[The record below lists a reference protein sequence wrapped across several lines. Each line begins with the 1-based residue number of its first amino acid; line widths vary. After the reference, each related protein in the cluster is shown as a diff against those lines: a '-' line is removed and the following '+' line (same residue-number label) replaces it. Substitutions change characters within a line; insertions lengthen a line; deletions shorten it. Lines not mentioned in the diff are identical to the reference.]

1 MTKAERT
8 SLVATPLVVLLGV
21 GLAVAGSQ
29 GGATIGSV
37 PVFAVAVAA
46 AFVLQWL
53 VFVPSFMA
61 RTERFF
67 DLTGSLTYILVT
79 LATLVLVGSWEP
91 RRLLL
96 AAVVLIWA
104 VRLGSFLFGRV
115 SRTGADDRFDEIKG
129 SLPRFLGV
137 WTIQGL
143 WVSVTASAAWIALS
157 SSAPLGID
165 AFAIIGLLLWTIGFA
180 IEVIAD
186 RQKGAFRADPANQG
200 RFISSGLWSRSRH
213 PNYFGEILLWIGV
226 AVMAFPA
233 LHGWQWVG
241 LVSPVFVAL
250 LIIRVSGVPLLE
262 AKADA
267 KWGDQPDY
275 QEYRRRTPVLVPRL
289 R

>member
-46 AFVLQWL
+46 AFLLQWL
-53 VFVPSFMA
+53 VFVPSFVA

-79 LATLVLVGSWEP
+79 LATLVLGGSWEP

-115 SRTGADDRFDEIKG
+115 SRTGADDRFDEIK
-129 SLPRFLGV
+129 SSFPRFLGV

-165 AFAIIGLLLWTIGFA
+165 AFAVIGLLLWAIGFA

-186 RQKGAFRADPANQG
+186 RQKSAFRADPANRG

-233 LHGWQWVG
+233 LYGWQWVG

>member
-21 GLAVAGSQ
+21 GLALAGSQ
-29 GGATIGSV
+29 DGAMVGPV
-37 PVFAVAVAA
+37 PVFAVAVAT

-53 VFVPSFMA
+53 VFVPSFIA

-79 LATLVLVGSWEP
+79 LATLLMVGSWEP

-115 SRTGADDRFDEIKG
+115 SRSGADDRFDEIKG

-157 SSAPLGID
+157 SPVSLGID
-165 AFAIIGLLLWTIGFA
+165 VFAVIGLLLWAIGFA

-186 RQKGAFRADPANQG
+186 RQKSAFRADPAN
-200 RFISSGLWSRSRH
+200 RDTFISTGLWSRSRH

-226 AVMAFPA
+226 AVITLPV
-233 LHGWQWVG
+233 LQGWQWVG

-250 LIIRVSGVPLLE
+250 LITRVSGVPLLE
-262 AKADA
+262 AKAEA
-267 KWGDQPDY
+267 KWGDQADY
-275 QEYRRRTPVLVPRL
+275 QEYRRTTPVLIPKL

>member
-53 VFVPSFMA
+53 VFVPSFVA

-157 SSAPLGID
+157 SSVPLGID
-165 AFAIIGLLLWTIGFA
+165 VFAVIGLLLWATGFA

-186 RQKGAFRADPANQG
+186 RQKSAFRADPANRG

>member
-1 MTKAERT
+1 MTTAERT
-8 SLVATPLVVLLGV
+8 SLLATPLVVWLGV

-53 VFVPSFMA
+53 VFVPSFVA

-67 DLTGSLTYILVT
+67 DLTGSLTYILVS

-129 SLPRFLGV
+129 SFPRFLGV

-157 SSAPLGID
+157 ASAPLGID
-165 AFAIIGLLLWTIGFA
+165 AFAVIGLLLWAIGFA

-186 RQKGAFRADPANQG
+186 RQKSAFRADPANRG

>member
-8 SLVATPLVVLLGV
+8 SLVATPLVVVLGV
-21 GLAVAGSQ
+21 GLALAGSQ
-29 GGATIGSV
+29 DGAMIGSV

-53 VFVPSFMA
+53 VFVPSFVA
-61 RTERFF
+61 HTERFF

-79 LATLVLVGSWEP
+79 LATLLMVGSWEP
-91 RRLLL
+91 RRILL

-165 AFAIIGLLLWTIGFA
+165 VFAVVGLLLWAVGFA

-186 RQKGAFRADPANQG
+186 RQKSAFRADPANRG
-200 RFISSGLWSRSRH
+200 RFISTGLWSRSRH
-213 PNYFGEILLWIGV
+213 PNYFGEILLWVGV
-226 AVMAFPA
+226 AVIAFPA

-241 LVSPVFVAL
+241 LVSPIFVAL
-250 LIIRVSGVPLLE
+250 LITRVSGVPLLE
-262 AKADA
+262 AKAEA
-267 KWGDQPDY
+267 KWGDQADY

-289 R
+289 G

>member
-21 GLAVAGSQ
+21 GLALAGSQ
-29 GGATIGSV
+29 DGAMVGPV
-37 PVFAVAVAA
+37 PVFAVAVAT

-53 VFVPSFMA
+53 VFVPSFIA

-79 LATLVLVGSWEP
+79 LATLLMVGSWEP

-115 SRTGADDRFDEIKG
+115 SRSGADDRFDEIKG

-157 SSAPLGID
+157 SPVSLGID
-165 AFAIIGLLLWTIGFA
+165 VFAVIGLLLWAIGFA

-186 RQKGAFRADPANQG
+186 RQKSAFRADPAN
-200 RFISSGLWSRSRH
+200 RDTFISTGLWSRSRH

-226 AVMAFPA
+226 AVITLPV
-233 LHGWQWVG
+233 LQGWQWVG

-250 LIIRVSGVPLLE
+250 LITRVSGVPLLE
-262 AKADA
+262 AKAEA
-267 KWGDQPDY
+267 KWGDQADY

-289 R
+289 G

>member
-53 VFVPSFMA
+53 VFVPSFVA

-157 SSAPLGID
+157 SSVPLGID
-165 AFAIIGLLLWTIGFA
+165 VFAVIGLLLWAIGFA

-186 RQKGAFRADPANQG
+186 RQKSAFRADPANRG